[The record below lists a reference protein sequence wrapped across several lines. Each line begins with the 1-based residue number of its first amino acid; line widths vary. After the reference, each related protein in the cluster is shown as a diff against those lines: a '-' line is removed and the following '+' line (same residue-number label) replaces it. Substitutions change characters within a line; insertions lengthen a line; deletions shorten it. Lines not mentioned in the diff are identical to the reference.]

1 MSSKKKIYWKGL
13 PELKNDAAFVK
24 NADKEFVDLGVQEDP
39 GHSRRDFLKMMGFSV
54 AAASLAACEAP
65 VRKAIP
71 YIVKPVDVDPGI
83 PNYYASTYVN
93 GGDYCSVV
101 VKVRD
106 GRPIKLEGN
115 ALSSVTKGGTSA
127 QVEAS
132 VLSLYDNFRLRGPKI
147 ADKASDLETVDKE
160 ITAKLSEIAGKGG
173 QIRIVSNTLLS
184 PSSKAAIEVFKA
196 KYPTTTHIQY
206 DPVSYYGMWKAN
218 EESFGKGLIPSYDFS
233 KAKLIVSVG
242 ADFLG
247 TWLSPIEFTKGY
259 AVNRE
264 VSEDKREMSRHYQF
278 ESNLTLT
285 GANADYRG
293 I

>member
-1 MSSKKKIYWKGL
+1 MSNKKKIYWKGL
-13 PELKNDAAFVK
+13 PELKNDVAFVK
-24 NADKEFVDLGVQEDP
+24 NADKEFVDMGAQEDP

-83 PNYYASTYVN
+83 PNYYASTYFN

-132 VLSLYDNFRLRGPKI
+132 VLSLYDNFRLRGPRKGE
-147 ADKASDLETVDKE
+147 KASDWETIDKE
-160 ITAKLSEIAGKGG
+160 ISSKLGDIAGKGG

-184 PSSKAAIEVFKA
+184 PSTKAAIEVFKA
-196 KYPTTTHIQY
+196 KYPTTAHIQY

-218 EESFGKGLIPSYDFS
+218 EESFGMGLIPSYDFS
-233 KAKLIVSVG
+233 KAKVIVSVG

-264 VSEDKREMSRHYQF
+264 VSESKRDM
-278 ESNLTLT
+278 
-285 GANADYRG
+285 
-293 I
+293 